1 MEAQSGLPASARVI
15 SLSQPQSW
23 LKPCRIYSCL
33 VIKAKN
39 NKTKQRS
46 PQQREGFCA
55 SRFDRNLEEMNCSER
70 LNDSNHILNKIIDRD
85 VEVSLPHVN
94 TEFDAKIDYA
104 WTDFASS
111 NFKKHHQ

>member
-1 MEAQSGLPASARVI
+1 
-15 SLSQPQSW
+15 
-23 LKPCRIYSCL
+23 
-33 VIKAKN
+33 
-39 NKTKQRS
+39 
-46 PQQREGFCA
+46 
-55 SRFDRNLEEMNCSER
+55 MNFSER

-94 TEFDAKIDYA
+94 AEFDAKIDYA